1 MTDINGGKKENG
13 YICQEV
19 TFTNAPDI
27 DRKDV
32 GWVCQYA
39 FNTHLKYLLDDI
51 LGIASGLFGVDCNV
65 CVITA
70 YQRSSRNIMF
80 SVMSDC
86 QSFCQSVCSPVEDGH
101 VQTC

>member
-1 MTDINGGKKENG
+1 MTEINGGKKENG

-39 FNTHLKYLLDDI
+39 FNTRLKYLLDDI

-65 CVITA
+65 CVTIA
-70 YQRSSRNIMF
+70 YQRSCENVLSCVCM
-80 SVMSDC
+80 SVIL
-86 QSFCQSVCSPVEDGH
+86 SVCLLTGGGG
-101 VQTC
+101 T